1 MQQHSLHV
9 HATQRAWSI
18 YLASNCTVDPRD
30 RRRCTLERFLHQRWL
45 SGETDLDE
53 LTCSGLSYL
62 SRLPVLEIMPD
73 QW

>member
-1 MQQHSLHV
+1 MQRHLSAV

-18 YLASNCTVDPRD
+18 YLLATFPLIPVMDDAARCGSLPSPALAKWRD
-30 RRRCTLERFLHQRWL
+30 RSR
-45 SGETDLDE
+45 E